1 MAPELNIDKARLTF
15 DIYGA
20 PGALLPEAGDDEVSE
35 EQKEA
40 SDEEGEAQLREMSR
54 ICIKLF
60 KASREGVTVIEFN
73 RVAGSQVLFY
83 DRFGYLRE
91 KLAAVNNVEI

>member
-1 MAPELNIDKARLTF
+1 
-15 DIYGA
+15 
-20 PGALLPEAGDDEVSE
+20 
-35 EQKEA
+35 
-40 SDEEGEAQLREMSR
+40 MSR
-54 ICIKLF
+54 ICIKLY